1 MMKHYLGQYPIA
13 MMARVLT
20 VSVSGY
26 YDWLTR
32 KPSETKQKNSELRGK
47 IETLFFKHRKRYGSP
62 RITRALHREGI
73 IVNEKR
79 VARVMR
85 QQGWRAKAAKRFKAT
100 TDSRHSL
107 PVAPNRLNQN
117 FSASQPN
124 EKLCTDITYVWTD
137 EGWLYLAVV
146 LDIYSRKIIGWSQS
160 HRMTRQLVIDALNMA
175 LWRRKIPAKAI
186 VHSDRGSQYCSEEY
200 QKLLN
205 KHSLICSMSKKG
217 DCYDNA
223 MLESWNHSLKVEAI
237 HGEKFKTRSEAKAH
251 IFEYIELYYNRV
263 RLHSELGY
271 LSPDEFERKVA

>member
-79 VARVMR
+79 VARVMW

-160 HRMTRQLVIDALNMA
+160 HRMTRQLVIDAFCLA
-175 LWRRKIPAKAI
+175 P
-186 VHSDRGSQYCSEEY
+186 
-200 QKLLN
+200 
-205 KHSLICSMSKKG
+205 
-217 DCYDNA
+217 
-223 MLESWNHSLKVEAI
+223 
-237 HGEKFKTRSEAKAH
+237 
-251 IFEYIELYYNRV
+251 
-263 RLHSELGY
+263 
-271 LSPDEFERKVA
+271 